1 MAKIL
6 EFFEQTFTYQM
17 SVMFLKHLREFCETF
32 GDISYRFVQT
42 LKYLFSLQINYKQVI
57 EQSSRFAVDSL
68 PITLSIVSMTAIILA
83 MQVAPEMVK
92 QGGKDYIGLLVALTM
107 VREVGVIMSGFA
119 IISMIGSSQASELA
133 TMRVTD
139 QIDAME
145 SLKVSPF
152 KYLFL
157 PRVLAGFI
165 MMPFVVVISS
175 TIGILAGGAT
185 AMAAAKDVTWLC
197 YISSVW
203 QGLYIRD
210 INIMLFK
217 SACFGGC
224 ISLISSSCGYEAKGG
239 AKGVGLATTK
249 AVVWSFV
256 AIVIVDCIFAVAF
269 YF

>member
-1 MAKIL
+1 MAKIRWYM
-6 EFFEQTFTYQM
+6 EQTITYQVALM
-17 SVMFLKHLREFCETF
+17 ILKHLKEFLETF

-42 LKYLFSLQINYKQVI
+42 LKYLFTLQINYKQVI

-68 PITLSIVSMTAIILA
+68 PITLSIVSMTAVILA

-145 SLKVSPF
+145 VLKVSPF

-165 MMPFVVVISS
+165 MMPFVVVVSS
-175 TIGILAGGAT
+175 TLGIIAGGFT
-185 AMAAAKDVTWLC
+185 AMMAAKDVTWLC

-217 SACFGGC
+217 AACFGGC

-239 AKGVGLATTK
+239 AKGVGIATTK

-256 AIVIVDCIFAVAF
+256 AIVIVDGIFAVAF

>member
-1 MAKIL
+1 MANIRSYIQ
-6 EFFEQTFTYQM
+6 ETITYRLTLM
-17 SVMFLKHLREFCETF
+17 ALRHLREFFETF
-32 GDISYRFVQT
+32 GDIAYRFCQV
-42 LKYLFSLQINYKQVI
+42 LKFLLKLQINIKQVI

-68 PITLSIVSMTAIILA
+68 PITLSIVAMTAIILA
-83 MQVAPEMVK
+83 MQIAPEMVK

-139 QIDAME
+139 QIDAMKV
-145 SLKVSPF
+145 LKVSPF
-152 KYLFL
+152 QYLFL

-165 MMPFVVVISS
+165 MMPFVVIISS
-175 TIGILAGGAT
+175 ALGIIAGGLT

-197 YISSVW
+197 YITSVW

-217 SACFGGC
+217 AACFGGC
-224 ISLISSSCGYEAKGG
+224 ISLVSSSCGYDAKGG

-256 AIVIVDCIFAVAF
+256 AIVIIDCIFAVSF